1 MANGNMIR
9 SAKSG
14 NEWTMNELNA
24 YNIQITFQDAATFF
38 GVVPLPPPAVSQDF
52 LTALDTDDAVDE
64 RVYNLLTQ
72 LDLAMLPSEP
82 DESTVDNFAILL
94 FHSLELHLLVCGE
107 TKYAKPDICIIDR
120 SANDI
125 ILLIQ
130 GDKRF
135 YSGADPHAQLIT
147 EAIAAFPTNNLRRLT
162 AGLEKLD
169 SKIISG
175 IIMIGTAPS
184 FFKIPVTKQLSQ
196 CVAQGQYPLS
206 PTIVTRHVPDLP
218 RPNRRFS
225 EGMKPLDNQQVILQ
239 C

>member
-94 FHSLELHLLVCGE
+94 FHSL
-107 TKYAKPDICIIDR
+107 
-120 SANDI
+120 ANDI